1 MSRSPEV
8 AQAEAIAALTHR
20 LEQWGVAD
28 APERA
33 HEFVRDLIR
42 EGWRPRA
49 PRCELT
55 QERVDPRRDRKP
67 DEVPEYQAARQ
78 ALRGGASS

>member
-1 MSRSPEV
+1 MSRAPEV
-8 AQAEAIAALTHR
+8 AQAEAIAALTTR
-20 LEQWGVAD
+20 LHAWGVDD
-28 APERA
+28 AAERA

-55 QERVDPRRDRKP
+55 PPAASVDPRRDRKP
-67 DEVPEYQAARQ
+67 TESPEYLAAKA
-78 ALRGGASS
+78 ALKGGA

>member
-1 MSRSPEV
+1 MSKSPEV
-8 AQAEAIAALTHR
+8 AQGEAIAALTTR
-20 LEQWGVAD
+20 LEQWGVEEASV
-28 APERA
+28 RA

-55 QERVDPRRDRKP
+55 APVDPRLDRKP
-67 DEVPEYQAARQ
+67 TEVPEYLAAKA
-78 ALRGGASS
+78 ALKGGAS